1 MKLRYLR
8 HSLLFSLCV
17 AVVLSSTSIASET
30 VKWYSYAEGMA
41 LGKIE
46 KKRVF
51 LHFYA
56 DWCAYCVKMAKDTFQ
71 DSTVVAYLNE
81 NFIPIRVNVDKEQE
95 TAGKYA
101 VIGLPLTMFLTEMGE
116 PIIGLPGYIPP
127 DTMIPVLKEVK
138 TLQTGDQL

>member
-1 MKLRYLR
+1 MKLRSSR
-8 HSLLFSLCV
+8 HTFLFSVCV
-17 AVVLSSTSIASET
+17 AVALSSASIASDT
-30 VKWYSYAEGMA
+30 VNWYSYAEGMA
-41 LGKIE
+41 LGRIE

-101 VIGLPLTMFLTEMGE
+101 VIGLPFTMFLTEMGE

-127 DTMIPVLKEVK
+127 DTLIPVLKEVNR
-138 TLQTGDQL
+138 LQIGG